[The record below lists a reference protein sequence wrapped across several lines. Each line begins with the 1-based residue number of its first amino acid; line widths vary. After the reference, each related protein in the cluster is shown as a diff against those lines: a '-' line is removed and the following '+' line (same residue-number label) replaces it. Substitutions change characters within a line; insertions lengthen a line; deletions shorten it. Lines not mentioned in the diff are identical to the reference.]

1 MFGAGAASW
10 LDKADG
16 EGEPIDTPFMDE
28 KRRHP
33 SFTSLGSWHDVMK
46 TIMQPSLVSTVLT
59 GPILARHRDY
69 VVRLALAEEERRA
82 AYRLRFEVFNLELN
96 EGLDSAYETGEDVDP
111 FDAVC
116 EHLIVEHEPTNRV
129 VGTYR
134 MQSGRTA
141 SLCKGY
147 YSEQEF
153 DFSPYESIRG
163 EVIEL
168 GRACV
173 HQDFRTYDVI
183 NLLWHGISRYT
194 HDIGARYLIGCSSV
208 TSQDAFTGWATYA
221 RLKKHLAPTE
231 LQTIPTESYRLPML
245 AEPLPEEL
253 PDAPKL
259 LRMYLM
265 VGAYICGEPAIDRAF
280 KTIDFLTLL
289 DLEQLTPSFRVRYLG
304 KR

>member
-1 MFGAGAASW
+1 MQTT
-10 LDKADG
+10 
-16 EGEPIDTPFMDE
+16 TPNLTDLLNE
-28 KRRHP
+28 H
-33 SFTSLGSWHDVMK
+33 V
-46 TIMQPSLVSTVLT
+46 LV
-59 GPILARHRDY
+59 RHRDY
-69 VVRLALAEEERRA
+69 VVRLATSEKDRRL

-116 EHLIVEHEPTNRV
+116 DHLIVEHLATGKL

-134 MQSGRTA
+134 LQSGKTA
-141 SLCKGY
+141 ALNLGY

-153 DFSPYESIRG
+153 DFAPFEHIRD

-173 HQDFRTYDVI
+173 HKDFRSYDVI
-183 NLLWHGISRYT
+183 NLLWHGISKYA
-194 HDIGARYLIGCSSV
+194 HEIGTRYLIGCSSL
-208 TSQDAFTGWATYA
+208 TSQDAFEGWATYH
-221 RLKKHLAPTE
+221 RLLRHLAPQE
-231 LQTIPTESYRLPML
+231 LRTLPNAGFRLPSI
-245 AEPLPEEL
+245 EQELPDEL

-265 VGAYICGEPAIDRAF
+265 VGAYICGEPAIDRDF

-289 DLEQLTPSFRVRYLG
+289 DLEQLAPSFRARYLG

>member
-1 MFGAGAASW
+1 MSIEETLRSLLGA
-10 LDKADG
+10 
-16 EGEPIDTPFMDE
+16 
-28 KRRHP
+28 
-33 SFTSLGSWHDVMK
+33 WHDVMN
-46 TIMQPSLVSTVLT
+46 TTTLPLRPAELRQHT
-59 GPILARHRDY
+59 ILARHRDY
-69 VVRLALAEEERRA
+69 SVRLAISEDERRA

-116 EHLIVEHEPTNRV
+116 QHLIVEHEPTSRV

-134 MQSGRTA
+134 MQSGQTA
-141 SLCKGY
+141 AMCKGY

-153 DFSPYESIRG
+153 DFTPYEAIRG

-173 HQDFRTYDVI
+173 HQDFRSYDVI
-183 NLLWHGISRYT
+183 NLLWHGISRYA

-208 TSQDAFTGWATYA
+208 TTQDPFVGWATHE
-221 RLKKHLAPTE
+221 RLRKHLAPVE
-231 LQTIPTESYRLPML
+231 LQTVPTVGYRLPRL
-245 AEPLPEEL
+245 EVPLPEEL

-265 VGAYICGEPAIDRAF
+265 VGAYICGEPAIDRDF

-289 DLEQLTPSFRVRYLG
+289 DLEKLTPSFRVRYLG

>member
-1 MFGAGAASW
+1 MKSI
-10 LDKADG
+10 LHRPLSKA
-16 EGEPIDTPFMDE
+16 
-28 KRRHP
+28 
-33 SFTSLGSWHDVMK
+33 L
-46 TIMQPSLVSTVLT
+46 QAN
-59 GPILARHRDY
+59 PILARHRDF
-69 VVRLALAEEERRA
+69 VVRLAFNDDERRA

-96 EGLDSAYETGEDVDP
+96 EGLDSAYETGEDIDP

-116 EHLIVEHEPTNRV
+116 EHLIVEHEPTSRV

-141 SLCKGY
+141 RVCKGY

-153 DFSPYESIRG
+153 DFSPFESIRD

-183 NLLWHGISRYT
+183 NLLWHGISRYA
-194 HDIGARYLIGCSSV
+194 HEIGARYLIGCSSV
-208 TSQDAFTGWATYA
+208 TTQDAFTGWATYE
-221 RLKKHLAPTE
+221 RLKKHLAPMP
-231 LQTIPTESYRLPML
+231 LRTIPTVDYRLPAL
-245 AEPLPEEL
+245 ATPLPDDL

-280 KTIDFLTLL
+280 KTIDFLTML
-289 DLEQLTPSFRVRYLG
+289 DMEQLTPSFRARYLG
-304 KR
+304 KK

>member
-1 MFGAGAASW
+1 MVEVNLVVHPSW
-10 LDKADG
+10 
-16 EGEPIDTPFMDE
+16 ME
-28 KRRHP
+28 KRRHT
-33 SFTSLGSWHDVMK
+33 SFISQGAWHDVMN
-46 TIMQPSLVSTVLT
+46 TTMHTSPTSALVASPVLV
-59 GPILARHRDY
+59 RHRDY
-69 VVRLALAEEERRA
+69 VVRLALTEEERRA

-96 EGLDSAYETGEDVDP
+96 EGLDSAYETGEDIDP

-116 EHLIVEHEPTNRV
+116 EHLIVVHELTNRV

-134 MQSGRTA
+134 MQSGTTA
-141 SLCKGY
+141 GMCQGY

-153 DFSPYESIRG
+153 DFTPYESIRG

-173 HQDFRTYDVI
+173 HQDFRSYDVI
-183 NLLWHGISRYT
+183 NLLWHGISRYA

-208 TSQDAFTGWATYA
+208 TTQDAFTGWATYA
-221 RLKKHLAPTE
+221 RLKKHLAPVE
-231 LQTIPTESYRLPML
+231 LQTIPTESYRLPAL
-245 AEPLPEEL
+245 ETPLPEEL

>member
-1 MFGAGAASW
+1 MNTTLPLSSTALFA
-10 LDKADG
+10 
-16 EGEPIDTPFMDE
+16 
-28 KRRHP
+28 P
-33 SFTSLGSWHDVMK
+33 S
-46 TIMQPSLVSTVLT
+46 ILVQ
-59 GPILARHRDY
+59 HRDY
-69 VVRLALAEEERRA
+69 VVRLAQTEEDRRA
-82 AYRLRFEVFNLELN
+82 AYRLRFEVFNLELQ
-96 EGLDSAYETGEDVDP
+96 EGLDSAYETGEDSDS
-111 FDAVC
+111 FDEVC
-116 EHLIVEHEPTNRV
+116 VHLLVEHRATGKV

-134 MQSGRTA
+134 MQSGSTA
-141 SLCKGY
+141 GMCQGY

-153 DFSPYESIRG
+153 DFTPFESIRG

-173 HQDFRTYDVI
+173 HQDFRNYDVL
-183 NLLWHGISRYT
+183 NLLWHGISKYT
-194 HDIGARYLIGCSSV
+194 HEIGARYLIGCSSL
-208 TSQDAFTGWATYA
+208 TSQDPFEGWATYQ
-221 RLKKHLAPTE
+221 RLQKHLAPPE
-231 LQTIPTESYRLPML
+231 LRTVPTASFRLPQL
-245 AEPLPEEL
+245 EQPLPDEL